1 MEEQYQKKFI
11 IEELDLEEASL
22 DEIVQQKDAEF
33 MGIEDLN
40 IFYSYP
46 YFSRDVFDFQFRLF
60 TEDDELV
67 LEDIKCNDTAE
78 DEYQSIVVNS
88 EVARVKIERGLE
100 LIKNNCDLVSGEPIR
115 IDSDI
120 LVYDFQNLSEAE
132 IKKVLV
138 NNKNVVLLEL
148 YKNFY

>member
-11 IEELDLEEASL
+11 IEELDLENASL

-46 YFSRDVFDFQFRLF
+46 YFSRDVYDFQFRLF
-60 TEDDELV
+60 TEGDELV

-88 EVARVKIERGLE
+88 EVARVHIEKGLE
-100 LIKNNCDLVSGEPIR
+100 LIKNNCDLISGKPIK

-120 LVYDFQNLSEAE
+120 LVYEFENLSETE